1 MRRRLQSYKETIEA
15 SLCVFYIPAISRF
28 RFLQQIERK
37 LTSATQQV
45 QYTPQ
50 GKLYWYAGKHP

>member
-15 SLCVFYIPAISRF
+15 SPFDYFYFHSGLYS
-28 RFLQQIERK
+28 LQQIERK
-37 LTSATQQV
+37 LTSAAQQV

-50 GKLYWYAGKHP
+50 GQLLWFVALHR